1 MCARDPASVSS
12 LAQPCVCVC
21 VQDARRMLEEVE
33 EELPYD
39 RGVLNFPIKNLKKRW
54 V

>member
-1 MCARDPASVSS
+1 MHVTLLLCPHWLNRV
-12 LAQPCVCVC
+12 CVCVC

>member
-1 MCARDPASVSS
+1 MHVTLLLCPHW
-12 LAQPCVCVC
+12 LNHVCVC

>member
-1 MCARDPASVSS
+1 MILLLYSHWLNR
-12 LAQPCVCVC
+12 VCVC
-21 VQDARRMLEEVE
+21 FQDARRMLEEVE

-39 RGVLNFPIKNLKKRW
+39 RGGVLNFPIKNLKKRC

>member
-1 MCARDPASVSS
+1 MHVTLLLCPHWLNR
-12 LAQPCVCVC
+12 VCVC